1 MVPDEETVL
10 ANMSHQMDSK
20 NSITLDIRR
29 PEFLPLSACGTLDAS
44 LTIARLQFPNCKW
57 MFWVNLKRPFQ
68 SPNSHYMHLKSL
80 GSRLK
85 YSDFLRYF

>member
-1 MVPDEETVL
+1 MVPDEETVI
-10 ANMSHQMDSK
+10 ANMFHQIGSK
-20 NSITLDIRR
+20 NSITLDIGR
-29 PEFLPLSACGTLDAS
+29 PEFLSACGTLNAS
-44 LTIARLQFPNCKW
+44 RTIARLQFPNCKW

-85 YSDFLRYF
+85 YSDFVRYF